1 MTWNLRIVICE
12 FHVVPGLFCFRAT
25 SGNRS
30 LTLHA
35 AEGPRGRRGPSTA
48 KGQGNDDDGITRIEA
63 DASAAQETGAT
74 GAAATAI
81 ETIET
86 GVAGVADAATNA
98 AANAIE
104 DLEAAESRGFS
115 TRFPLNSAFIFTFGA
130 LGGMLFGFDTGIIS
144 GASPLIESDF
154 GLSVSQTGFIT
165 SSVLIGSC
173 AGALS
178 IGALSDRFGRKKLLI
193 VSALLFLLGSGLCA
207 SSTGFAM
214 MVCARIILGLAVG
227 AASALT
233 PAYLAELAPKERRGS
248 LSTLFQLMVTFGILL
263 AYASNLGFLNHN
275 LFGIRDWRWM
285 LGSALVPAALLLL
298 GGLLLPESPRY
309 LVNKGDTRNAFKV
322 LTLIRKDVD
331 QTQVQIEL
339 DEIKAVAAQDT
350 KGGVR
355 ELFRIARPALVAAI
369 GIMLFQQL
377 VGINS
382 VIYFLPQVFIK
393 GFGFPEGDA
402 IWVSVGI
409 GVVNFV
415 STIVAT
421 LIMDRFPRKG
431 VLIFG
436 SIVMTVSLAVL
447 AVMNFVGDVAVLAVP
462 TMILIAF
469 YILGFAVSWGPI
481 AWVLIG
487 EIFPLSVRAS
497 APPSARRRTGWATSS
512 SPSSSSCCSMR
523 SATMWAARSRFSA
536 CFRPCPS
543 RS

>member
-1 MTWNLRIVICE
+1 M
-12 FHVVPGLFCFRAT
+12 
-25 SGNRS
+25 
-30 LTLHA
+30 
-35 AEGPRGRRGPSTA
+35 
-48 KGQGNDDDGITRIEA
+48 
-63 DASAAQETGAT
+63 
-74 GAAATAI
+74 
-81 ETIET
+81 
-86 GVAGVADAATNA
+86 
-98 AANAIE
+98 
-104 DLEAAESRGFS
+104 
-115 TRFPLNSAFIFTFGA
+115 
-130 LGGMLFGFDTGIIS
+130 
-144 GASPLIESDF
+144 
-154 GLSVSQTGFIT
+154 
-165 SSVLIGSC
+165 LIGSC

-436 SIVMTVSLAVL
+436 SIVMTVSARRARRDELRGRRGRAGRADDDSHRFLYPRLCGLV
-447 AVMNFVGDVAVLAVP
+447 
-462 TMILIAF
+462 
-469 YILGFAVSWGPI
+469 GPI

-487 EIFPLSVRAS
+487 EIFPLSVRGIGSSFGS
-497 APPSARRRTGWATSS
+497 AANWLGNFIVSQFFLVLLDAFGNNVGGPFAIFGV
-512 SPSSSSCCSMR
+512 
-523 SATMWAARSRFSA
+523 FSA
-536 CFRPCPS
+536 LSIPFVMRLVPETNGKS
-543 RS
+543 LEEIEEEMTKR

>member
-1 MTWNLRIVICE
+1 MT
-12 FHVVPGLFCFRAT
+12 T
-25 SGNRS
+25 
-30 LTLHA
+30 
-35 AEGPRGRRGPSTA
+35 TA
-48 KGQGNDDDGITRIEA
+48 SPVSKQT
-63 DASAAQETGAT
+63 ASAAQETGAT

-393 GFGFPEGDA
+393 GFG
-402 IWVSVGI
+402 
-409 GVVNFV
+409 VVDFV

-487 EIFPLSVRAS
+487 EIFPLSVRGIGSSFGS
-497 APPSARRRTGWATSS
+497 AANWLGNFIVSQFFLVLLDAFGNNVGGPFAIFGV
-512 SPSSSSCCSMR
+512 
-523 SATMWAARSRFSA
+523 FSA
-536 CFRPCPS
+536 LSIPFVMRLVPETNGKS
-543 RS
+543 LEEIEEEMTKR

>member
-1 MTWNLRIVICE
+1 MT
-12 FHVVPGLFCFRAT
+12 T
-25 SGNRS
+25 
-30 LTLHA
+30 T
-35 AEGPRGRRGPSTA
+35 TA
-48 KGQGNDDDGITRIEA
+48 SPVSKQT
-63 DASAAQETGAT
+63 ASAAQETGAT

-86 GVAGVADAATNA
+86 GVAGVADEATNA
-98 AANAIE
+98 AANTLE

-415 STIVAT
+415 
-421 LIMDRFPRKG
+421 
-431 VLIFG
+431 
-436 SIVMTVSLAVL
+436 
-447 AVMNFVGDVAVLAVP
+447 GDVAVLAVP

-487 EIFPLSVRAS
+487 EIFPLSVRGIGSSFGS
-497 APPSARRRTGWATSS
+497 AANWLGNFIVSQFFLVLLDAFGNNVGGPFAIFGV
-512 SPSSSSCCSMR
+512 
-523 SATMWAARSRFSA
+523 FSA
-536 CFRPCPS
+536 LSIPFVMRLVPETNGKS
-543 RS
+543 LEEIEEEMTKR

>member
-1 MTWNLRIVICE
+1 MT
-12 FHVVPGLFCFRAT
+12 T
-25 SGNRS
+25 
-30 LTLHA
+30 T
-35 AEGPRGRRGPSTA
+35 TA
-48 KGQGNDDDGITRIEA
+48 SPVSKQT
-63 DASAAQETGAT
+63 ASAAQETGAT

-285 LGSALVPAALLLL
+285 LGAGA
-298 GGLLLPESPRY
+298 GR
-309 LVNKGDTRNAFKV
+309 
-322 LTLIRKDVD
+322 
-331 QTQVQIEL
+331 
-339 DEIKAVAAQDT
+339 
-350 KGGVR
+350 
-355 ELFRIARPALVAAI
+355 LVAA
-369 GIMLFQQL
+369 
-377 VGINS
+377 
-382 VIYFLPQVFIK
+382 
-393 GFGFPEGDA
+393 
-402 IWVSVGI
+402 
-409 GVVNFV
+409 
-415 STIVAT
+415 
-421 LIMDRFPRKG
+421 
-431 VLIFG
+431 
-436 SIVMTVSLAVL
+436 
-447 AVMNFVGDVAVLAVP
+447 
-462 TMILIAF
+462 
-469 YILGFAVSWGPI
+469 
-481 AWVLIG
+481 
-487 EIFPLSVRAS
+487 
-497 APPSARRRTGWATSS
+497 RRPA
-512 SPSSSSCCSMR
+512 
-523 SATMWAARSRFSA
+523 AARIPALSGEQGRHPQRLQSA
-536 CFRPCPS
+536 YADSQGRGSDPGAD
-543 RS
+543 

>member
-1 MTWNLRIVICE
+1 MEGGIMTAVQ
-12 FHVVPGLFCFRAT
+12 T
-25 SGNRS
+25 SNPV
-30 LTLHA
+30 HD
-35 AEGPRGRRGPSTA
+35 AEGA
-48 KGQGNDDDGITRIEA
+48 VEAGIHEV
-63 DASAAQETGAT
+63 GAT
-74 GAAATAI
+74 IDAVEREVGR
-81 ETIET
+81 
-86 GVAGVADAATNA
+86 GV
-98 AANAIE
+98 
-104 DLEAAESRGFS
+104 S

-154 GLSVSQTGFIT
+154 GLSVAQTGFIT

-193 VSALLFLLGSGLCA
+193 LAAILFLLGSGMCA
-207 SSTGFAM
+207 GSTGFLM
-214 MVCARIILGLAVG
+214 MVVARIILGLAVG
-227 AASALT
+227 AASSLT

-248 LSTLFQLMVTFGILL
+248 LSTLFQLMITFGILL
-263 AYASNLGFLNHN
+263 AYASNLGFLGHN
-275 LFGIRDWRWM
+275 IAGIRDWRWM
-285 LGSALVPAALLLL
+285 LGSALVPAALLLI

-309 LVNKGDTRNAFKV
+309 LVSRGKDREAFKV

-331 QTQVQIEL
+331 QTQVQLEL
-339 DEIKAVAAQDT
+339 DEIKAVAAQNT

-393 GFGFPEGDA
+393 GFGFPENHA

-415 STIVAT
+415 ATIAAT
-421 LIMDRFPRKG
+421 LIMDKFPRKKL
-431 VLIFG
+431 LIFG
-436 SIVMTVSLAVL
+436 SVTMTIALAVL
-447 AVMNFVGDVAVLAVP
+447 AVLNFTGDVATLAVP
-462 TMILIAF
+462 TMVLIAC
-469 YILGFAVSWGPI
+469 YILGFALSWGPI

-487 EIFPLSVRAS
+487 EIFPLSVRGIGSSFGS
-497 APPSARRRTGWATSS
+497 AANWLGNFVVSQFFLMLLAMFGDNVGGPFTIFGV
-512 SPSSSSCCSMR
+512 
-523 SATMWAARSRFSA
+523 FSA
-536 CFRPCPS
+536 LSIPFVLRFVPETKGKS
-543 RS
+543 LEQIEEEMVRR

>member
-1 MTWNLRIVICE
+1 MT
-12 FHVVPGLFCFRAT
+12 T
-25 SGNRS
+25 
-30 LTLHA
+30 
-35 AEGPRGRRGPSTA
+35 TA
-48 KGQGNDDDGITRIEA
+48 SPVSKQT
-63 DASAAQETGAT
+63 ASAAQETGAT

-377 VGINS
+377 VGI
-382 VIYFLPQVFIK
+382 
-393 GFGFPEGDA
+393 GFPEGDA

-487 EIFPLSVRAS
+487 EIFPLSVRGIGSSFGS
-497 APPSARRRTGWATSS
+497 AANWLGNFIVSQFFLVLLDAFGNNVGGPFAIFGV
-512 SPSSSSCCSMR
+512 
-523 SATMWAARSRFSA
+523 FSA
-536 CFRPCPS
+536 LSIPFVMRLVPETNGKS
-543 RS
+543 LEEIEEEMTKR

>member
-1 MTWNLRIVICE
+1 MT
-12 FHVVPGLFCFRAT
+12 T
-25 SGNRS
+25 
-30 LTLHA
+30 T
-35 AEGPRGRRGPSTA
+35 TA
-48 KGQGNDDDGITRIEA
+48 SPVSKQT
-63 DASAAQETGAT
+63 ASAAQETSAT
-74 GAAATAI
+74 GAAAHAI
-81 ETIET
+81 ETTGTIET
-86 GVAGVADAATNA
+86 SMAGVADAATNA

-154 GLSVSQTGFIT
+154 GLSVSQTGFTT

-263 AYASNLGFLNHN
+263 AYASNLGFLNYN

-331 QTQVQIEL
+331 QTQAQIEL

-355 ELFRIARPALVAAI
+355 ELFRIARPALVAAV
-369 GIMLFQQL
+369 GIMLC
-377 VGINS
+377 G
-382 VIYFLPQVFIK
+382 
-393 GFGFPEGDA
+393 
-402 IWVSVGI
+402 
-409 GVVNFV
+409 
-415 STIVAT
+415 
-421 LIMDRFPRKG
+421 
-431 VLIFG
+431 
-436 SIVMTVSLAVL
+436 
-447 AVMNFVGDVAVLAVP
+447 
-462 TMILIAF
+462 
-469 YILGFAVSWGPI
+469 YIL
-481 AWVLIG
+481 
-487 EIFPLSVRAS
+487 
-497 APPSARRRTGWATSS
+497 
-512 SPSSSSCCSMR
+512 
-523 SATMWAARSRFSA
+523 
-536 CFRPCPS
+536 
-543 RS
+543 